1 MSSAI
6 VKYGRESARLVK
18 EFIDLAHDNDI
29 AKDFFTEELANCK
42 ETHREVLQL
51 LLEEALKKSK
61 ESWRSEKSSGKT
73 DRKRSRN
80 NKKDTKET
88 EKTESES
95 TESTEQVESAIEQTN
110 EQETSPKKTK
120 KERVIELAK
129 VGYSKQQIKTL
140 VGCDES
146 TIRKTLN
153 KHPELKEK
161 VEAA

>member
-6 VKYGRESARLVK
+6 VKYGRESARMVK

-88 EKTESES
+88 EKTE
-95 TESTEQVESAIEQTN
+95 QVESAIEQTN